1 MTTPLSGIKVIEIGT
16 LIAAPFAARLMAEFG
31 AEVIKIESLG
41 QGDPLRKWRK
51 LHEGTSLW
59 WYLQSRNKKSL
70 ALNLKSSEGLG
81 LIKQLLGDADVLIE
95 NLRPGG
101 LEKLG
106 LGWDVLHS
114 LNPKLTLVRISGYG
128 QTGPYRDRPG
138 FGAIGEAMGGIRYTT
153 GNPDSPPARVGVSL
167 GDSLA
172 SLHGVI
178 GALMSLLRVKTGQG
192 DGQVVDVSLAE
203 SVFNVMESL
212 VPEYDMLGHVR
223 ERSGG
228 ALPGIA
234 PSNTYLTADGAYV
247 VIAGNSDPIYK
258 RLMTAIGRSDLAEAA
273 EFAHNDGRAAKSAV
287 LDAAITHWTSS
298 LPIEQVLS
306 ALEAAEVPAGRIY
319 SVADIVS
326 DPHYQ
331 ARDMLLNAQ
340 LPGGVSVKMPGIVPK
355 LSETPGAV
363 NWQGPALGQ
372 HTDDILSGLG
382 LADADIQRLK
392 IRGWCNDP
400 GLFRA
405 IDRAGSL
412 AARWPANRTDLGR
425 DGRQDRADRPTLSRR
440 VFTDRGGLVRLAQGH
455 PGAA

>member
-1 MTTPLSGIKVIEIGT
+1 MTAPLSGIKVIEIGT

-31 AEVIKIESLG
+31 ADVIKIESMG

-70 ALNLKSSEGLG
+70 ALDLKSSEGLD

-106 LGWDVLHS
+106 LGWEVLHA

-153 GNPDSPPARVGVSL
+153 GNPESPPARVGVSL

-192 DGQVVDVSLAE
+192 EGQIVDVSLAE

-234 PSNTYLTADGAYV
+234 PSNTYPTADGAYV
-247 VIAGNSDPIYK
+247 VIAGNSDPIYR
-258 RLMTAIGRSDLAEAA
+258 RLMHAIGRADLADAPEL
-273 EFAHNDGRAAKSAV
+273 AHNDGRAAQSAV
-287 LDAAITHWTSS
+287 LDAAITHWTSNQ
-298 LPIEQVLS
+298 PIDRVLS

-331 ARDMLLNAQ
+331 ARDMLLDAQ

-355 LSETPGAV
+355 LSQTPGSV

-372 HTDDILSGLG
+372 HTDEILGNLGLG
-382 LADADIQRLK
+382 GPDIQRL
-392 IRGWCNDP
+392 
-400 GLFRA
+400 
-405 IDRAGSL
+405 
-412 AARWPANRTDLGR
+412 R
-425 DGRQDRADRPTLSRR
+425 DSGVVQ
-440 VFTDRGGLVRLAQGH
+440 
-455 PGAA
+455 

>member
-1 MTTPLSGIKVIEIGT
+1 MTAPLSGIKVIEIGT
-16 LIAAPFAARLMAEFG
+16 LIAAPFAARLMGEFG
-31 AEVIKIESLG
+31 AEVIKIEAMG

-70 ALNLKSSEGLG
+70 ALDLKSAEGLR

-106 LGWDVLHS
+106 LGWEVLHA

-192 DGQVVDVSLAE
+192 DGQIVDVSLAE
-203 SVFNVMESL
+203 SVFNLMESL

-258 RLMTAIGRSDLAEAA
+258 RLMTTIGRADLAEAP
-273 EFAHNDGRAAKSAV
+273 EFAHNDGRAAKSGL

-298 LPIEQVLS
+298 LPIDQVLS

-331 ARDMLLNAQ
+331 ARDMLLNAE

-355 LSETPGAV
+355 LSETPGGV
-363 NWQGPALGQ
+363 NWQGPTLGQ
-372 HTDDILSGLG
+372 HTDDILGSLG
-382 LADADIQRLK
+382 LTGADIQRLK
-392 IRGWCNDP
+392 TSGVV
-400 GLFRA
+400 
-405 IDRAGSL
+405 
-412 AARWPANRTDLGR
+412 
-425 DGRQDRADRPTLSRR
+425 Q
-440 VFTDRGGLVRLAQGH
+440 
-455 PGAA
+455 

>member
-1 MTTPLSGIKVIEIGT
+1 MTAPLSGIKVIEIGT

-31 AEVIKIESLG
+31 ADVIKIESMG

-70 ALNLKSSEGLG
+70 ALDLKSSEGLD

-106 LGWDVLHS
+106 LGWEVLHA

-153 GNPDSPPARVGVSL
+153 GNPESPPARVGVSL

-192 DGQVVDVSLAE
+192 EGQIVDVSLAE

-234 PSNTYLTADGAYV
+234 PSNTYPTADGAYV
-247 VIAGNSDPIYK
+247 VIAGNSDPIYR
-258 RLMTAIGRSDLAEAA
+258 RLMYAIGRADLADAPEL
-273 EFAHNDGRAAKSAV
+273 AHNDGRAAQSAV

-298 LPIEQVLS
+298 QPIDRVLS

-331 ARDMLLNAQ
+331 ARDMLLDAQ

-355 LSETPGAV
+355 LSQTPGSV

-372 HTDDILSGLG
+372 HTDEILGNLGLG
-382 LADADIQRLK
+382 GPDIQRL
-392 IRGWCNDP
+392 
-400 GLFRA
+400 RA
-405 IDRAGSL
+405 SGVV
-412 AARWPANRTDLGR
+412 
-425 DGRQDRADRPTLSRR
+425 Q
-440 VFTDRGGLVRLAQGH
+440 
-455 PGAA
+455 

>member
-1 MTTPLSGIKVIEIGT
+1 MTALSGIRVIEIGT
-16 LIAAPFAARLMAEFG
+16 LIAAPFAARLLGEFG
-31 AEVIKIESLG
+31 AEVIKIETLG

-70 ALNLKSSEGLG
+70 ALNLKSAEG
-81 LIKQLLGDADVLIE
+81 IEIVKQLAESADVLIE
-95 NLRPGG
+95 NLRPGA

-106 LGWDVLHS
+106 LGWDVLHA

-128 QTGPYRDRPG
+128 QSGPYRDRPG

-172 SLHGVI
+172 SMHAVM

-212 VPEYDMLGHVR
+212 VPEYTMLGHVR

-234 PSNTYLTADGAYV
+234 PSNTYPTADGGYV
-247 VIAGNSDPIYK
+247 VIAGNSDPIFK
-258 RLMTAIGRSDLAEAA
+258 RLMTAIGRADLGDDPA
-273 EFAHNDGRAAKSAV
+273 FAHNDGRAAQSDLLDGAISAWS
-287 LDAAITHWTSS
+287 TQR
-298 LPIEQVLS
+298 PIEEVLRV
-306 ALEAAEVPAGRIY
+306 LEAAEVPAGRIY
-319 SVADIVS
+319 SVADIVA

-331 ARDMLLNAQ
+331 ARGMILDAQ
-340 LPGGVSVKMPGIVPK
+340 LPGGVETKMPGVVPK
-355 LSETPGAV
+355 LSETPGV
-363 NWQGPALGQ
+363 INWQGPSLGQ
-372 HTDDILSGLG
+372 HTQAVLTELG
-382 LADADIQRLK
+382 LSESAIQRLK
-392 IRGWCNDP
+392 DEGIV
-400 GLFRA
+400 
-405 IDRAGSL
+405 
-412 AARWPANRTDLGR
+412 
-425 DGRQDRADRPTLSRR
+425 Q
-440 VFTDRGGLVRLAQGH
+440 
-455 PGAA
+455 

>member
-1 MTTPLSGIKVIEIGT
+1 MTAPLSGIKVIEIGT

-31 AEVIKIESLG
+31 AEVIKIEALG

-70 ALNLKSSEGLG
+70 ALDLKSAEGLD
-81 LIKQLLGDADVLIE
+81 LIKLLLGDADVLIE

-106 LGWDVLHS
+106 LGWDVLHA

-178 GALMSLLRVKTGQG
+178 GALMALLRVKTGQG
-192 DGQVVDVSLAE
+192 DGQIVDVSLAE
-203 SVFNVMESL
+203 SVFNLMESL

-258 RLMTAIGRSDLAEAA
+258 RLMTTIGRADLAEAA
-273 EFAHNDGRAAKSAV
+273 EFAHNDGRAAKSAL

-331 ARDMLLNAQ
+331 ARDMLLNAE

-363 NWQGPALGQ
+363 NWQGPSLGQ
-372 HTDDILSGLG
+372 HTDDILGSLG
-382 LADADIQRLK
+382 LTVADIQRLK
-392 IRGWCNDP
+392 TSGVV
-400 GLFRA
+400 
-405 IDRAGSL
+405 
-412 AARWPANRTDLGR
+412 
-425 DGRQDRADRPTLSRR
+425 Q
-440 VFTDRGGLVRLAQGH
+440 
-455 PGAA
+455 

>member
-1 MTTPLSGIKVIEIGT
+1 MTGPLQGVRVIEIGT
-16 LIAAPFAARLMAEFG
+16 LIAAPFAARLLGEFG
-31 AEVIKIESLG
+31 AEVIKIESMG

-70 ALNLKSSEGLG
+70 SLNLKSPEGIDIVKRLAES
-81 LIKQLLGDADVLIE
+81 ADVLIE
-95 NLRPGG
+95 NLRPGA

-106 LGWDVLHS
+106 LGWEVLHA

-128 QTGPYRDRPG
+128 QSGPYRDRPG

-153 GNPDSPPARVGVSL
+153 GTPGSPPARVGVSL

-172 SLHGVI
+172 SMHAVM

-234 PSNTYLTADGAYV
+234 PSNTYPTADGAYV
-247 VIAGNSDPIYK
+247 VIAGNSDPIFK
-258 RLMTAIGRSDLAEAA
+258 RLMQTIGRADLAEDP
-273 EFAHNDGRAAKSAV
+273 EFAHNDGRAAQSDMLDGAISAWSSAWPIDIV
-287 LDAAITHWTSS
+287 LK
-298 LPIEQVLS
+298 

-319 SVADIVS
+319 NVADIVA

-331 ARDMLLNAQ
+331 ARGMILDAD
-340 LPGGVSVKMPGIVPK
+340 LPGGATVKMPGIVPK

-372 HTDDILSGLG
+372 HTDSVLGELGMSADDIAQLKHSGVV
-382 LADADIQRLK
+382 Q
-392 IRGWCNDP
+392 
-400 GLFRA
+400 
-405 IDRAGSL
+405 
-412 AARWPANRTDLGR
+412 
-425 DGRQDRADRPTLSRR
+425 
-440 VFTDRGGLVRLAQGH
+440 
-455 PGAA
+455 

>member
-1 MTTPLSGIKVIEIGT
+1 MTGPLTGIRVIEIGT

-31 AEVIKIESLG
+31 AEVIKIEAMG

-70 ALNLKSSEGLG
+70 ALNLKSPEG
-81 LIKQLLGDADVLIE
+81 IAIVKQLAESTDVLIE
-95 NLRPGG
+95 NLRPGA

-106 LGWDVLHS
+106 LGWDVLHA

-153 GNPDSPPARVGVSL
+153 GTPGAPPARVGVSL

-172 SLHGVI
+172 SMHAVM

-192 DGQVVDVSLAE
+192 DGQIVDVSLAE

-212 VPEYDMLGHVR
+212 VPEYAMLGHIR

-234 PSNTYLTADGAYV
+234 PSNTYPTADGAYV
-247 VIAGNSDPIYK
+247 VIAGNSDPIFK
-258 RLMTAIGRSDLAEAA
+258 RLMQAIGRSDLGENPQL
-273 EFAHNDGRAAKSAV
+273 AHNDGRAAQSAL
-287 LDAAITHWTSS
+287 LDDAISAWSSS
-298 LPIEQVLS
+298 LPIDDVLRVLEQ
-306 ALEAAEVPAGRIY
+306 AEVPAGRIY
-319 SVADIVS
+319 NVADIVA

-331 ARDMLLNAQ
+331 ARGMILDAE
-340 LPGGVSVKMPGIVPK
+340 LPGGAAVKMPGIVPK
-355 LSETPGAV
+355 LSETPGEV
-363 NWQGPALGQ
+363 NWQGPSLGQ
-372 HTDDILSGLG
+372 HTDSVLDALG
-382 LADADIQRLK
+382 ITAADIQRLK
-392 IRGWCNDP
+392 QEGVV
-400 GLFRA
+400 
-405 IDRAGSL
+405 
-412 AARWPANRTDLGR
+412 
-425 DGRQDRADRPTLSRR
+425 Q
-440 VFTDRGGLVRLAQGH
+440 
-455 PGAA
+455 

>member
-1 MTTPLSGIKVIEIGT
+1 MTALSGIRVIEIGT
-16 LIAAPFAARLMAEFG
+16 LIAAPFAARLLGEFG
-31 AEVIKIESLG
+31 AEVIKIETLG

-70 ALNLKSSEGLG
+70 ALNLKSAEG
-81 LIKQLLGDADVLIE
+81 IEIVKQLAESADVLIE
-95 NLRPGG
+95 NLRPGA

-106 LGWDVLHS
+106 LGWDVLHA

-128 QTGPYRDRPG
+128 QSGPYRDRPG

-172 SLHGVI
+172 SMHAVM

-212 VPEYDMLGHVR
+212 VPEYAVLGHVR

-234 PSNTYLTADGAYV
+234 PSNTYPTADGGYV
-247 VIAGNSDPIYK
+247 VIAGNSDPIFK
-258 RLMTAIGRSDLAEAA
+258 RLMTAIGRGDLGDAPA
-273 EFAHNDGRAAKSAV
+273 FAHNDGRAAQSDLLDGAISAWS
-287 LDAAITHWTSS
+287 TQR
-298 LPIEQVLS
+298 PIEEVLRV
-306 ALEAAEVPAGRIY
+306 LEAAEVPAGRIY
-319 SVADIVS
+319 SVADIVA

-331 ARDMLLNAQ
+331 ARGMILDAQ
-340 LPGGVSVKMPGIVPK
+340 LPGGVETKMPGVVPK
-355 LSETPGAV
+355 LSETPGV
-363 NWQGPALGQ
+363 INWQGPSLGQ
-372 HTDDILSGLG
+372 HTQAVLTELG
-382 LADADIQRLK
+382 LSESAIQRLK
-392 IRGWCNDP
+392 DEGIV
-400 GLFRA
+400 
-405 IDRAGSL
+405 
-412 AARWPANRTDLGR
+412 
-425 DGRQDRADRPTLSRR
+425 Q
-440 VFTDRGGLVRLAQGH
+440 
-455 PGAA
+455 

>member
-1 MTTPLSGIKVIEIGT
+1 MTAPLSGIKVIEIGT
-16 LIAAPFAARLMAEFG
+16 LIAAPFAARLMGEFG
-31 AEVIKIESLG
+31 AEVIKIEAMG

-70 ALNLKSSEGLG
+70 ALDLKSAEGLR

-106 LGWDVLHS
+106 LGWDVLHA

-192 DGQVVDVSLAE
+192 DGQIVDVSLAE
-203 SVFNVMESL
+203 SVFNLMESL

-258 RLMTAIGRSDLAEAA
+258 RLMTTIGRADLAEAP
-273 EFAHNDGRAAKSAV
+273 EFAHNDGRAAKSGL

-298 LPIEQVLS
+298 LPIDQVLS
-306 ALEAAEVPAGRIY
+306 ALETAEVPAGRIY

-331 ARDMLLNAQ
+331 ARDMLLNAE

-355 LSETPGAV
+355 LSETPGGV
-363 NWQGPALGQ
+363 NWQGPTLGQ
-372 HTDDILSGLG
+372 HTDDILGSLG
-382 LADADIQRLK
+382 LTGADIQRLK
-392 IRGWCNDP
+392 TSGVV
-400 GLFRA
+400 
-405 IDRAGSL
+405 
-412 AARWPANRTDLGR
+412 
-425 DGRQDRADRPTLSRR
+425 Q
-440 VFTDRGGLVRLAQGH
+440 
-455 PGAA
+455 

>member
-1 MTTPLSGIKVIEIGT
+1 MTGPLQGVRVIEIGT
-16 LIAAPFAARLMAEFG
+16 LIAAPFAARLMGEFG

-70 ALNLKSSEGLG
+70 SLNLKSAEGIDIVKRLAES
-81 LIKQLLGDADVLIE
+81 ADVLIE
-95 NLRPGG
+95 NLRPGA

-106 LGWDVLHS
+106 LGWDVLHA
-114 LNPKLTLVRISGYG
+114 LNPKLTLVCISGYG
-128 QTGPYRDRPG
+128 QSGPYRDRPG

-153 GNPDSPPARVGVSL
+153 GTPGSPPARVGVSL

-172 SLHGVI
+172 SMHAVM

-234 PSNTYLTADGAYV
+234 PSNTYPTADGAYV
-247 VIAGNSDPIYK
+247 VIAGNSDPIFK
-258 RLMTAIGRSDLAEAA
+258 RLMQAVGRDDLGENPA
-273 EFAHNDGRAAKSAV
+273 FAHNDGRAAQSDL
-287 LDAAITHWTSS
+287 LDAAISAWSS
-298 LPIEQVLS
+298 ARPIDEVLK
-306 ALEAAEVPAGRIY
+306 ALEQAEVPAGRIY
-319 SVADIVS
+319 NVADIVA

-331 ARDMLLNAQ
+331 ARGMILDAE
-340 LPGGVSVKMPGIVPK
+340 LPGGASVKMPGIVPK
-355 LSETPGAV
+355 LSDTPGSV

-372 HTDDILSGLG
+372 HTDSVLG
-382 LADADIQRLK
+382 ELGMTAADIAQLK
-392 IRGWCNDP
+392 ASGVV
-400 GLFRA
+400 
-405 IDRAGSL
+405 
-412 AARWPANRTDLGR
+412 
-425 DGRQDRADRPTLSRR
+425 Q
-440 VFTDRGGLVRLAQGH
+440 
-455 PGAA
+455 

>member
-1 MTTPLSGIKVIEIGT
+1 MTAPLSGIKVIEIGT

-31 AEVIKIESLG
+31 AEVIKIEAMG

-70 ALNLKSSEGLG
+70 ALDLKSPEGLN

-106 LGWDVLHS
+106 LGWDVLHA

-192 DGQVVDVSLAE
+192 DGQIVDVSLAE
-203 SVFNVMESL
+203 SVFNLMESL

-258 RLMTAIGRSDLAEAA
+258 RLMHTIGRADLAEAP
-273 EFAHNDGRAAKSAV
+273 EFAHNDGRAAKSGL
-287 LDAAITHWTSS
+287 LDAAITHWTNS

-331 ARDMLLNAQ
+331 ARDMLLTAE

-355 LSETPGAV
+355 LSETPGGV
-363 NWQGPALGQ
+363 NWQGPTLGQ
-372 HTDDILSGLG
+372 HTDDILGSLG
-382 LADADIQRLK
+382 LTGADIQRLK
-392 IRGWCNDP
+392 TSGVV
-400 GLFRA
+400 
-405 IDRAGSL
+405 
-412 AARWPANRTDLGR
+412 
-425 DGRQDRADRPTLSRR
+425 Q
-440 VFTDRGGLVRLAQGH
+440 
-455 PGAA
+455 